1 MPTQAGPSAPTLQ
14 DQLISESCSMVRHLV
29 GKGKRAPAA
38 LVQAAAGY
46 EAARNAGEPIDIVP
60 LASVHERLAKL
71 VAPASPSTL
80 HLLDRTYHQPIRF
93 GSLGPVSVVRQLVVF
108 SIGCVLAFVV
118 LSIVHLTLGKP
129 AAGGTTLWE
138 TLFGPIAHAL
148 TENIYWLAAAGV
160 GASFAVLFQVNE
172 SIAKGT
178 FDPDEAPAYWIKVF
192 LGVVAGFIL
201 VAMVPTDGIDSPD
214 ARVLAKPTIA
224 LLGGFSAQAV
234 YRILNRLVE
243 TLEDLFS
250 GGQKEQAAVRE
261 QAVAARAQEDAV
273 QARLVVAGKLVQL
286 QEQIAA
292 GADVRQQV
300 QELIRSLVPSEGG
313 AQDAPA
319 PAPASPPVQP
329 AAPEAPEVPA
339 DAIIATG
346 VPVAPVVIVSDSP
359 EAAPPTDAAPSE
371 AEAAAKG

>member
-1 MPTQAGPSAPTLQ
+1 
-14 DQLISESCSMVRHLV
+14 MVRHLV
-29 GKGKRAPAA
+29 GKGMRAPAT
-38 LVQAAAGY
+38 LVQAAAGF
-46 EAARNAGEPIDIVP
+46 ESARNAGQAPDIAA

-80 HLLDRTYHQPIRF
+80 YLLDRTYHQPIRF
-93 GSLGPVSVVRQLVVF
+93 GSLGPVSVVRQLVMF
-108 SIGCVLAFVV
+108 SMGCVLAFIT
-118 LSIVHLTLGKP
+118 LSIYHLTY
-129 AAGGTTLWE
+129 
-138 TLFGPIAHAL
+138 GPGQAKTDPILHAL
-148 TENIYWLAAAGV
+148 AENVYWLAAAGV

-178 FDPDEAPAYWIKVF
+178 FDPDDAPAYWIKVF

-201 VAMVPTDGIDSPD
+201 VAMVPTEGIDSAN

-250 GGQKEQAAVRE
+250 GGHKEQAAVRE
-261 QAVAARAQEDAV
+261 QAVAARAQEDAA
-273 QARLVVAGKLVQL
+273 QARLAVAGKLVHL

-292 GADVRQQV
+292 GADVKRQV
-300 QELIRSLVPSEGG
+300 QDLIRSLVPESEPH
-313 AQDAPA
+313 DVPA
-319 PAPASPPVQP
+319 PAPASAPV
-329 AAPEAPEVPA
+329 PETPEVPA

-346 VPVAPVVIVSDSP
+346 IPVAPVVIVTDP
-359 EAAPPTDAAPSE
+359 AGEAPPQDASPAGSE
-371 AEAAAKG
+371 AAKG